1 MTSCLVHPARAFESL
16 TVLDETGYDIFPFDP
31 GNAIIP
37 TFQTGLLQLSQV
49 SFPRSATI
57 GMGAVGSEHDRLDGR
72 GVGQAVDDAKG
83 DVSKPSLSGS
93 AHAQHILD
101 GRADAA

>member
-1 MTSCLVHPARAFESL
+1 MRPGTISFRPVQKCDHP
-16 TVLDETGYDIFPFDP
+16 DIPNGVAAVEP
-31 GNAIIP
+31 G
-37 TFQTGLLQLSQV
+37 
-49 SFPRSATI
+49 FPRSATI

-83 DVSKPSLSGS
+83 NVFKPSLSGS
-93 AHAQHILD
+93 AHAQHMLD